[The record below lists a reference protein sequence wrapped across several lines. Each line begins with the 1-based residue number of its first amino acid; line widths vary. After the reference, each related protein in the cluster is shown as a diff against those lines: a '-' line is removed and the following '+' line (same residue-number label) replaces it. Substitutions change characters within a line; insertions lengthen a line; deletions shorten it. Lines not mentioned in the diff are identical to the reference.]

1 MRVRVYVC
9 VFARVYEGEGGE
21 ERREE
26 EGRAERARASKRE

>member
-1 MRVRVYVC
+1 MYVC
-9 VFARVYEGEGGE
+9 VCVMRVYEGEGGE